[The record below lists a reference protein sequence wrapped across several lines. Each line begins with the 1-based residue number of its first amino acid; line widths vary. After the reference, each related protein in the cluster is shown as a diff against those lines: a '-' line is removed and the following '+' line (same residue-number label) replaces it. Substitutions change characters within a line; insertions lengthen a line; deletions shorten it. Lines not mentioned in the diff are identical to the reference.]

1 MRASRIELALEQG
14 LFVLPSEGRIAVYRP
29 QEGDD
34 LSALPKDRTTV
45 LTSFR
50 PDRDHFAARGYAVEG
65 EGPWAAALV
74 CVPRAREYA
83 RALLAE
89 AAAAVSPGGQV
100 LVDGQKTDGIE
111 TALKDLKPLV
121 ALSGPISKAHG
132 RIAAFPAGPEL
143 AAWAARPREIG
154 GGFITRPGVF
164 SADGPDPG
172 SVLLA
177 QSLPE
182 KLGPK
187 VVDLGAGWGY
197 LSQTILARTSVKRL
211 DLVEAEAV
219 SLNCARENIQDARA
233 RFHWADALN
242 FRPESLVETVV
253 MNPPFHIGRSSDPR
267 LGLAFIQAARKML
280 APDGALWMVANRHL
294 PYDEAL
300 TTHFLEY
307 ETVAQTNAFRVTR
320 AIKPRRPTR

>member
-14 LFVLPSEGRIAVYRP
+14 LFALPAEGKIAVYRP
-29 QEGDD
+29 REGDD
-34 LSALPKDRTTV
+34 LSALPKDRV
-45 LTSFR
+45 VVQAGFR
-50 PDRDHFAARGYAVEG
+50 PDHDYFAARGYAVEG
-65 EGPWAAALV
+65 EGPYVAALV
-74 CVPRAREYA
+74 CVPRSRDYA
-83 RALLAE
+83 RALMAE
-89 AAAAVSPGGQV
+89 AAGAVLPGAPV

-121 ALSGPISKAHG
+121 ALSGAIAKAHG

-143 AAWAARPREIG
+143 AAWAAAPHKIAD
-154 GGFITRPGVF
+154 GFITRPGVF

-177 QSLPE
+177 GALPD
-182 KLGPK
+182 KLGSK
-187 VVDLGAGWGY
+187 LVDLGAGWGY
-197 LSQTILARTSVKRL
+197 LSRAILARDSVKRL

-219 SLNCARENIQDARA
+219 SLDCARENITDPRA

-242 FRPESLVETVV
+242 FRPESLADTVV

-267 LGLAFIQAARKML
+267 LGLAFIEAARKIL
-280 APDGALWMVANRHL
+280 APNGALWMVANRHL

-300 TTHFLEY
+300 TTHFLEF
-307 ETVAQTNAFRVTR
+307 ETVTQTNAFRVTR
-320 AIKPRRPTR
+320 AIKPRRAPR